1 MASLKSLGQDGMPS
15 IFYQWYWPRIG
26 GDIANV
32 ALFCLNSGKIISS
45 LNHTFLTLIP
55 KVKSLDKVFDFQ
67 PIALCNILYKLISK
81 VLVNRLKKIMPLIIF
96 ESQSAFQ
103 VDKAILDNILV
114 TFEILHHM
122 KQRNPRKQAL

>member
-1 MASLKSLGQDGMPS
+1 MPS

-55 KVKSLDKVFDFQ
+55 KVKSLDKVSDFQ
-67 PIALCNILYKLISK
+67 SIALCNILYKLISK